1 LDKLVFEVESRRRI
15 FEAVCKFP
23 GTHLREL
30 SRTVSLKLNLVEYH
44 LHYLEKR
51 ELVYSVLDGS
61 FKRYFPKDELGTAEK
76 RDTVSA
82 PDKPIIGLLRQQVP
96 FRIVI
101 LLAKSGILAHGDLAK
116 SLHKSPSTVSHHL
129 EKLIDAGMVIQSS
142 DERGYRLSDPA
153 RIERLLVSFTPQPL
167 SLADGFQEIWES
179 LYI

>member
-1 LDKLVFEVESRRRI
+1 MDKLVFEVESRRRI

-30 SRTVSLKLNLVEYH
+30 SRTVNLKLNLVDYH
-44 LHYLEKR
+44 LLYLEKR
-51 ELVYSVLDGS
+51 ELIYSVLDGH
-61 FKRYFPKDELGTAEK
+61 FKRYFPKDEMGTEQK
-76 RDTVSA
+76 MDLVSA
-82 PDKPIIGLLRQQVP
+82 PDKPIVGLLRQQVP

-101 LLAKSGILAHGDLAK
+101 LLAKSGVMAHGGLAE

-129 EKLIDAGMVIQSS
+129 DKLVQAGVVERSS
-142 DERGYRLSDPA
+142 DAKGYRLSDPA

-167 SLADGFQEIWES
+167 TLADGFLDIWEN